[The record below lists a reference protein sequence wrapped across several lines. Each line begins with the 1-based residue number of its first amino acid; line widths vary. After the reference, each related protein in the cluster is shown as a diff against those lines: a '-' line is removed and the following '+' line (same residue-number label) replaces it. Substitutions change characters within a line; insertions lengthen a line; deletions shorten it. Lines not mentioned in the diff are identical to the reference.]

1 MYNYLENLYKMPSCC
16 NSVSFESTK
25 MLKLESVSKS
35 FGEKSVLKNISLEIR
50 EGERFTLLGQ
60 SGCGK
65 STLLRLIAGFETP
78 DKGKIW
84 IEGKEV
90 NSLPIEKRPIGLIF
104 QNYALFQHM
113 TVYDNIATG
122 PRVRHLS
129 ESEIAKQVDELL
141 ELTHLK
147 KVKNSYP
154 QHISGGEA
162 QRVALARAVINRPK
176 ILLLDEPLSALDPS
190 LRQYL
195 RLELIEMQ
203 KALGITFLFVT
214 HDKEEAMSIAT
225 EMCIMEKGSIKQYG
239 PPKELYEKPKSSFI
253 ATFLG
258 ELNCLNGTVEKQ
270 SGNLTTLS
278 LGVNG
283 KIRFL
288 SNPNVSHRQKCYIRP
303 EKIFFDSGQEL
314 TSEINWLE
322 GTIVNSDF
330 FGSHTRYQIKLA
342 DGSHL
347 KLSIHHRKTTKNRY
361 ANGESVRVLFAIS
374 DVFQINEK

>member
-1 MYNYLENLYKMPSCC
+1 
-16 NSVSFESTK
+16 

-35 FGEKSVLKNISLEIR
+35 FGEQSVLKDISLEIG

-154 QHISGGEA
+154 QHISC
-162 QRVALARAVINRPK
+162 
-176 ILLLDEPLSALDPS
+176 LLYTSPSPRDLSTSRMPS
-190 LRQYL
+190 S
-195 RLELIEMQ
+195 
-203 KALGITFLFVT
+203 A
-214 HDKEEAMSIAT
+214 
-225 EMCIMEKGSIKQYG
+225 
-239 PPKELYEKPKSSFI
+239 
-253 ATFLG
+253 
-258 ELNCLNGTVEKQ
+258 
-270 SGNLTTLS
+270 
-278 LGVNG
+278 
-283 KIRFL
+283 
-288 SNPNVSHRQKCYIRP
+288 
-303 EKIFFDSGQEL
+303 
-314 TSEINWLE
+314 
-322 GTIVNSDF
+322 
-330 FGSHTRYQIKLA
+330 
-342 DGSHL
+342 
-347 KLSIHHRKTTKNRY
+347 
-361 ANGESVRVLFAIS
+361 
-374 DVFQINEK
+374 

>member
-1 MYNYLENLYKMPSCC
+1 MYISLENLYKMPSCC
-16 NSVSFESTK
+16 NSVSLESTK

-35 FGEKSVLKNISLEIR
+35 FGEKSVLKDISLEIG

-90 NSLPIEKRPIGLIF
+90 SSLPVEKRPIGLIF

-113 TVYDNIATG
+113 TVFENIATG
-122 PRVRHLS
+122 PRVRHLP
-129 ESEIAKQVDELL
+129 ETEIVKQVEELL
-141 ELTHLK
+141 EITHLK

-154 QHISGGEA
+154 QNISGGEA

-195 RLELIEMQ
+195 RLELVEIQ

-239 PPKELYEKPKSSFI
+239 SPKDLYEKPKSSFI
-253 ATFLG
+253 AAFLG
-258 ELNCLNGTVEKQ
+258 ELNCLNGTIEKK
-270 SGNLTTLS
+270 SGNLITLS

-283 KIRFL
+283 RIRFL
-288 SNPNVSHRQKCYIRP
+288 SKTNGPQKQKCYIRP
-303 EKIFFDSGQEL
+303 EKLFFDCGQEL
-314 TSEINWLE
+314 SSDLNRLE

-330 FGSHTRYQIKLA
+330 FGSHTRYQVKLA
-342 DGSHL
+342 DGSYL
-347 KLSIHHRKTTKNRY
+347 KLSMHHRKTTKNKY
-361 ANGESVRVLFAIS
+361 ANGESVSILFAIS
-374 DVFQINEK
+374 DVFQINER

>member
-1 MYNYLENLYKMPSCC
+1 MPSCC

-35 FGEKSVLKNISLEIR
+35 FGEKSVLKDISLEIR

-113 TVYDNIATG
+113 TVYENIATG

-154 QHISGGEA
+154 QNISGGEA

-239 PPKELYEKPKSSFI
+239 SPKELYEKPKSSFI
-253 ATFLG
+253 ANFLG
-258 ELNCLNGTVEKQ
+258 ELNCLNGIVEKK
-270 SGNLTTLS
+270 SGNLITLS

-283 KIRFL
+283 RIRFL
-288 SNPNVSHRQKCYIRP
+288 SNPSGSHRQKCYIRP

-342 DGSHL
+342 DESHL
-347 KLSIHHRKTTKNRY
+347 KLSIHHRKTTKNKY
-361 ANGESVRVLFAIS
+361 TIGESVRVLFAIS